1 MDTQAAVEHNR
12 RAWDELHRLGQRFT
26 KPARN
31 DDLRDPLRT
40 VDGRGWLGGDVTGK
54 RLLCLAGGGGRQSAL
69 YARAG
74 ADVTVVDISPAM
86 IEQDRRVAQELN
98 LPIHALVGS
107 MHDLRMLDD
116 ASFDIVIHPVST
128 CYLPDV
134 SAVYREVA
142 RVTRPSGLYI
152 SQHKQPVSLQ
162 TSITPRRGRYTLETG
177 YYEPGPLAQVSA
189 PNLVR
194 EPGAM
199 EFLHRWEDLVGGLC
213 RAGFVIEDL
222 TEPYHHKP
230 AAQEGSFE
238 HRSGYVAPYVRIKAR
253 RAAQAA
259 APTPPRVWTP

>member
-1 MDTQAAVEHNR
+1 MDHQAAADHNR
-12 RAWDELHRLGQRFT
+12 RVWDELHRRGQRFT
-26 KPARN
+26 TPAR
-31 DDLRDPLRT
+31 DEDLRDPLRT
-40 VDGRGWLGGDVTGK
+40 VDTRGWLGGDVSGK
-54 RLLCLAGGGGRQSAL
+54 RLLCLAGGGGRQSAI

-74 ADVTVVDISPAM
+74 ADVTVIDISPAM
-86 IEQDRRVAQELN
+86 IEQDRRVAHELA

-107 MHDLRMLDD
+107 MHNLSMLDD

-134 SAVYREVA
+134 AAVYREVA

-162 TSITPRRGRYTLETG
+162 GSITPRRGRYALETG
-177 YYEPGPLAQVSA
+177 YYESGPLPEVTS

-222 TEPYHHKP
+222 TEPYHHKTS
-230 AAQEGSFE
+230 AQEGSFE
-238 HRSGYVAPYVRIKAR
+238 HRSGYLPPYVRIKAR
-253 RAAQAA
+253 RVTPPKPAA
-259 APTPPRVWTP
+259 PRVWTP